1 MELKRPKKKDS
12 PPPAPKPV
20 FKPMVPQPPR
30 SAANDD
36 EIDRIKRENKT
47 KEAAQATT
55 TEATATTAAVA
66 APPVVTT
73 AAATPTSTLSPV
85 AVTASTVTPSAST
98 AYSRTTVTASSA
110 AVSAVTARQIPAAV
124 DPPLVAHQ
132 DSQPVRPKRTVSNLV
147 PESTT
152 AAAAAQ
158 PAYGSRYTSRSG
170 SPSSIVNRY
179 AGGASS
185 IQAPSRSAY
194 ASPQPPVVDDSP
206 ESDYSTSSDSDTS
219 SDSEDDDPEEE
230 AADDGYEY
238 EYYTEEDASKKPSKV
253 AEASVK
259 PKSPPASSYVPSY
272 ASASQAAPSAVGSY
286 YSSMGASSYGAASS
300 YTEPPTRN
308 QSAYGA
314 SASAS
319 TSSAAAKE
327 DPSRT
332 QRLYSGAKTSSY
344 LTETAHHRQP
354 SPPASNLRSSRYSSP
369 EPTASSYLERRYS
382 REDSSSGY
390 SSKLKKRDDSDS
402 FVSKYLAKS
411 RSTAVGLGSGGSQ
424 ADSSGASSLGGSG
437 SSSALDSV
445 SATRKISGELQYPS
459 GRSRYAA
466 LKERKA
472 RLERSKSSAM
482 VGYSGGADDDDDNDE
497 DRGSEVLTPFTSRFG
512 GELARSRS
520 SHLLKNQG
528 LTSSGAS
535 ANYSTAEAS
544 GGNDENLSSW
554 AKYLKNKYGNRAAAS
569 GLDPGEDFWNNK

>member
-158 PAYGSRYTSRSG
+158 PAYASRYTSRSG

-308 QSAYGA
+308 QSAPQQLRRILVEHSGFILVQKRALISPRQRTIGNRVHRPQTCEAAGTVPLSPLHPPTWSGA
-314 SASAS
+314 TAVKTAAQAIAVNSRSGMTATVLSANIWPSRGPLPSAWDQAAVRPIPAAPAVW
-319 TSSAAAKE
+319 AAA
-327 DPSRT
+327 
-332 QRLYSGAKTSSY
+332 A
-344 LTETAHHRQP
+344 AAQP
-354 SPPASNLRSSRYSSP
+354 WIPCPPRERY
-369 EPTASSYLERRYS
+369 
-382 REDSSSGY
+382 RESC
-390 SSKLKKRDDSDS
+390 
-402 FVSKYLAKS
+402 
-411 RSTAVGLGSGGSQ
+411 STPVAGHAMQ
-424 ADSSGASSLGGSG
+424 
-437 SSSALDSV
+437 
-445 SATRKISGELQYPS
+445 
-459 GRSRYAA
+459 
-466 LKERKA
+466 
-472 RLERSKSSAM
+472 RSKS
-482 VGYSGGADDDDDNDE
+482 
-497 DRGSEVLTPFTSRFG
+497 
-512 GELARSRS
+512 AR
-520 SHLLKNQG
+520 H
-528 LTSSGAS
+528 
-535 ANYSTAEAS
+535 
-544 GGNDENLSSW
+544 D
-554 AKYLKNKYGNRAAAS
+554 
-569 GLDPGEDFWNNK
+569 